1 MVRDHANGDSR
12 HLSFG
17 AAMRKVLILASALA
31 LSVSPLSAQVLR
43 ADAATHSKSAKRS
56 TTSADLDGA
65 YKVVSGD
72 TIEVIAKRL
81 EMTQADLI
89 EMNGLKKPYKLSLGK
104 VLKVIP
110 SKAAKSSLRI
120 DAKSD
125 KATDAKAKSKDA
137 SPSTYRVTKGD
148 TVGKI
153 ANRTGV
159 SQADIIDLNGLKK
172 PYALKLGQVLNLTEA
187 MATVAD
193 EPKAKTK
200 AVESQ
205 VQTASATYRVK
216 SGDTVGLIA
225 KRLKVSQDD
234 IIALNDLNRPYGLSL
249 GKLLK
254 LPGQAG
260 AKPGLKSDAKPAPT
274 VGILSQETVESY
286 KIEKGD
292 TVGVISKRLKVSQ
305 DHIIALNDLKKPYAL
320 TVGKVLKVPGK
331 VGAKPSLKSD
341 AKPIVVVEAPETLDS
356 YKVAKGD
363 TIGVIAKRLK
373 VSQSEII
380 ALNGLKKPYALT
392 RGKVIKVPGSAVAP
406 SQVEPDIAS
415 AIEIS
420 TQSYAARPKHVQGG
434 KGTYKVVRGD
444 TIASVAKR
452 LGMEKDDLIQM
463 NRLKKPYA
471 LPRGK
476 VLKVPAPMVYEVQ
489 RGDTYSDIANRFDV
503 SVSDLTKLNKT
514 TSSKGLRPGQKVK
527 LPAEVQV
534 RLAKK
539 AQAAERAAQQAAA
552 DRAEAARFEAEQ
564 ETIRREAARLANER
578 AIAAKRAADD
588 AAAAQP
594 LNQSMTAS
602 TTTVLPPKPVANGTL
617 PPPAPLARVEA
628 RPVTLPPA
636 PTAVSETGAL
646 PTESEVIASG
656 RGRFL
661 WPVRGDVIS
670 GFGIKPGGQR
680 NDGINLSGKD
690 GDPVRAAAGGEVVY
704 SGNLVPGFGNLVLI
718 KHEGGWVTAYAHMA
732 STSVKIKDRIA
743 QGQTIGTVGRTGGV
757 EVSQLHFELR
767 YAPSPKEKARPI
779 DPALV
784 MPR

>member
-1 MVRDHANGDSR
+1 MK
-12 HLSFG
+12 
-17 AAMRKVLILASALA
+17 KVLILASALA
-31 LSVSPLSAQVLR
+31 LSVSPLSGDVLR
-43 ADAATHSKSAKRS
+43 ADAATQSKSAKRS
-56 TTSADLDGA
+56 ITSADSDGT
-65 YKVVSGD
+65 YTVVSGD
-72 TIEVIAKRL
+72 TVELIAKRL
-81 EMTQADLI
+81 DMTQADLI

-104 VLKVIP
+104 VLKVTP
-110 SKAAKSSLRI
+110 SKAAKSSSRI

-125 KATDAKAKSKDA
+125 RATDSKAKSKNV
-137 SPSTYRVTKGD
+137 SLSTYKVAKGD
-148 TVGKI
+148 TVGGI

-159 SQADIIDLNGLKK
+159 SQADLIDLNGLKK
-172 PYALKLGQVLNLTEA
+172 PYALKLGQVLALTETKA
-187 MATVAD
+187 IVSA
-193 EPKAKTK
+193 EPKAKAK
-200 AVESQ
+200 PVEPT
-205 VQTASATYRVK
+205 VETASATYRVK

-234 IIALNDLNRPYGLSL
+234 IIALNDLKKPYGLS
-249 GKLLK
+249 
-254 LPGQAG
+254 
-260 AKPGLKSDAKPAPT
+260 
-274 VGILSQETVESY
+274 
-286 KIEKGD
+286 
-292 TVGVISKRLKVSQ
+292 
-305 DHIIALNDLKKPYAL
+305 
-320 TVGKVLKVPGK
+320 VGKVLKVPGQADATPK
-331 VGAKPSLKSD
+331 VKSETKPATVAD
-341 AKPIVVVEAPETLDS
+341 APVSVET
-356 YKVAKGD
+356 YKVARGD
-363 TIGVIAKRLK
+363 TVGLIAKRLK

-392 RGKVIKVPGSAVAP
+392 RGKVIKVPGSAVASSP
-406 SQVEPDIAS
+406 VEADAPP

-420 TQSYAARPKHVQGG
+420 TQSYAALPKHVQGG
-434 KGTYKVVRGD
+434 KGTYKVAKGD
-444 TIASVAKR
+444 TVASVAKR
-452 LGMEKDDLIQM
+452 LGMDKDDLIKM
-463 NRLKKPYA
+463 NGLKRPYA

-539 AQAAERAAQQAAA
+539 AEAAERTAQQAAA

-564 ETIRREAARLANER
+564 DIIRREAARLANER
-578 AIAAKRAADD
+578 ALAAKRAADE

-594 LNQSMTAS
+594 LNQPMTS
-602 TTTVLPPKPVANGTL
+602 TTPTVLPPKPVANGTL
-617 PPPAPLARVEA
+617 PPPIRPEP

-636 PTAVSETGAL
+636 LTAAAETGVL

-732 STSVKIKDRIA
+732 STAVKIKDRIA

-757 EVSQLHFELR
+757 EASQLHFELR

>member
-1 MVRDHANGDSR
+1 MVPDHANGDSR

-17 AAMRKVLILASALA
+17 AAMKKVLILASALA
-31 LSVSPLSAQVLR
+31 LSVSPLSGEVLR
-43 ADAATHSKSAKRS
+43 ADAATHSKSSHTSKSSKAKGD
-56 TTSADLDGA
+56 ADGT
-65 YKVVSGD
+65 YTVVSGD
-72 TIEVIAKRL
+72 TVEAIAKRFD
-81 EMTQADLI
+81 MTQADLI
-89 EMNGLKKPYKLSLGK
+89 EMNGLKKPYHLALGK
-104 VLKVIP
+104 VLKVTP
-110 SKAAKSSLRI
+110 SKAAKSSSRI
-120 DAKSD
+120 DAKADRASD
-125 KATDAKAKSKDA
+125 TKTKSKDA
-137 SPSTYRVTKGD
+137 SPSTYKVAKGD
-148 TVGKI
+148 TVGGI

-159 SQADIIDLNGLKK
+159 NQADLIALNGLKK
-172 PYALKLGQVLNLTEA
+172 PYALKLGQVLTLSDA
-187 MATVAD
+187 KVAVVA
-193 EPKAKTK
+193 EPKVKTRSVEPPVEPASSNYKVAK
-200 AVESQ
+200 
-205 VQTASATYRVK
+205 
-216 SGDTVGLIA
+216 GDTVGLIA

-234 IIALNDLNRPYGLSL
+234 IIALNDLKKPYALSL
-249 GKLLK
+249 GQALK
-254 LPGQAG
+254 VPGQAG
-260 AKPGLKSDAKPAPT
+260 AKPSVKSDARPAP
-274 VGILSQETVESY
+274 VVEAAETVETY
-286 KIEKGD
+286 KVARGD
-292 TVGVISKRLKVSQ
+292 TVGL
-305 DHIIALNDLKKPYAL
+305 
-320 TVGKVLKVPGK
+320 
-331 VGAKPSLKSD
+331 
-341 AKPIVVVEAPETLDS
+341 
-356 YKVAKGD
+356 
-363 TIGVIAKRLK
+363 IAKRLK

-406 SQVEPDIAS
+406 SPVEANITPP
-415 AIEIS
+415 IEIS
-420 TQSYAARPKHVQGG
+420 TQSYAALPKHVQGG

-444 TIASVAKR
+444 TVASVARR
-452 LGMEKDDLIQM
+452 LGMDRDDLIQM
-463 NRLKKPYA
+463 NGLKKPYA

-503 SVSDLTKLNKT
+503 SVSDLSKLNKT
-514 TSSKGLRPGQKVK
+514 TSSKGLRPGQKIK
-527 LPAEVQV
+527 LPAEVQA
-534 RLAKK
+534 RLVKK

-564 ETIRREAARLANER
+564 DFIRREAARLANER
-578 AIAAKRAADD
+578 ALAAKRAADD

-594 LNQSMTAS
+594 LNQSMTSSA
-602 TTTVLPPKPVANGTL
+602 TTVLPPKPVANGTL
-617 PPPAPLARVEA
+617 PPPVRPEP

-636 PTAVSETGAL
+636 PTAAAETGAL

-757 EVSQLHFELR
+757 EASQLHFELR

>member
-1 MVRDHANGDSR
+1 MK
-12 HLSFG
+12 
-17 AAMRKVLILASALA
+17 KVLILASALA
-31 LSVSPLSAQVLR
+31 LSVSPLSGDVLR
-43 ADAATHSKSAKRS
+43 ADAATQSKSAKRS
-56 TTSADLDGA
+56 ITSADSDGT
-65 YKVVSGD
+65 YTVVSGD
-72 TIEVIAKRL
+72 TVESIAKRL
-81 EMTQADLI
+81 DMTQADLI

-104 VLKVIP
+104 VLKVTP
-110 SKAAKSSLRI
+110 SKAAKSSSRI

-125 KATDAKAKSKDA
+125 RATDTKAKSKDV
-137 SPSTYRVTKGD
+137 SPSTYKVAKGD
-148 TVGKI
+148 TVGGI

-159 SQADIIDLNGLKK
+159 SQADIIDLNGLKR
-172 PYALKLGQVLNLTEA
+172 PYALKLGQVLTLTDA
-187 MATVAD
+187 KVAVAA
-193 EPKAKTK
+193 EPKAKAKSPEPLPET
-200 AVESQ
+200 S
-205 VQTASATYRVK
+205 SATYRVK

-225 KRLKVSQDD
+225 KRFKVSQDD
-234 IIALNDLNRPYGLSL
+234 II
-249 GKLLK
+249 
-254 LPGQAG
+254 
-260 AKPGLKSDAKPAPT
+260 T
-274 VGILSQETVESY
+274 
-286 KIEKGD
+286 
-292 TVGVISKRLKVSQ
+292 
-305 DHIIALNDLKKPYAL
+305 LNDLKKPYGL
-320 TVGKVLKVPGK
+320 SVGKVLKVPGQADATPK
-331 VGAKPSLKSD
+331 VKSETKPATVAD
-341 AKPIVVVEAPETLDS
+341 APVSVET
-356 YKVAKGD
+356 YKVARGD
-363 TIGVIAKRLK
+363 TVGLIAKRLK

-392 RGKVIKVPGSAVAP
+392 RGKVIKVPGSAVASSP
-406 SQVEPDIAS
+406 VEADAPP

-420 TQSYAARPKHVQGG
+420 TQSYAALPKNVQGG
-434 KGTYKVVRGD
+434 KGTYKVMRGD
-444 TIASVAKR
+444 TVASVARR
-452 LGMEKDDLIQM
+452 LGMDKDDLIQM
-463 NRLKKPYA
+463 NGLKKPFA

-503 SVSDLTKLNKT
+503 SLSDLTKLNKT
-514 TSSKGLRPGQKVK
+514 TSSKGLRPGQKIK
-527 LPAEVQV
+527 LPAEVQA
-534 RLAKK
+534 RLVKK

-564 ETIRREAARLANER
+564 EIIRREAARLANER
-578 AIAAKRAADD
+578 ALAAKRAADQ

-594 LNQSMTAS
+594 LNQPMTS
-602 TTTVLPPKPVANGTL
+602 TTPTVLPPKPVANGTL
-617 PPPAPLARVEA
+617 PPPVRPEPK
-628 RPVTLPPA
+628 PVTLPPA
-636 PTAVSETGAL
+636 PMVSNETSA
-646 PTESEVIASG
+646 PSSEAEIIASG

-732 STSVKIKDRIA
+732 STAVKIKDRIA

-757 EVSQLHFELR
+757 EASQLHFELR

>member
-1 MVRDHANGDSR
+1 
-12 HLSFG
+12 
-17 AAMRKVLILASALA
+17 MRKVLILASALA
-31 LSVSPLSAQVLR
+31 LSVSPLSGQVLR
-43 ADAATHSKSAKRS
+43 ADAATNSKSAKRS
-56 TTSADLDGA
+56 TTSADSDGA
-65 YKVVSGD
+65 YTVVSGD
-72 TIEVIAKRL
+72 TIEAIAKRL

-104 VLKVIP
+104 VLKVTP
-110 SKAAKSSLRI
+110 SKAAKSSSRI

-125 KATDAKAKSKDA
+125 KATDTNAEPKDTK
-137 SPSTYRVTKGD
+137 PSTYKVAKGD
-148 TVGKI
+148 TVGGI

-159 SQADIIDLNGLKK
+159 SQAEIIDLNGLKK
-172 PYALKLGQVLNLTEA
+172 PYALKLGQVMTLTEA
-187 MATVAD
+187 KATTAD
-193 EPKAKTK
+193 EPKAKSK
-200 AVESQ
+200 AVEPQ
-205 VQTASATYRVK
+205 VETVSATYRVK

-234 IIALNDLNRPYGLSL
+234 IIALNDLKKPYGLSV

-254 LPGQAG
+254 VPGQAG
-260 AKPGLKSDAKPAPT
+260 ATPSVKSDAKSAP
-274 VGILSQETVESY
+274 VAQAAETFDTY
-286 KIEKGD
+286 KVVRGD
-292 TVGVISKRLKVSQ
+292 TVGL
-305 DHIIALNDLKKPYAL
+305 
-320 TVGKVLKVPGK
+320 
-331 VGAKPSLKSD
+331 
-341 AKPIVVVEAPETLDS
+341 
-356 YKVAKGD
+356 
-363 TIGVIAKRLK
+363 IAKRLK
-373 VSQSEII
+373 VGQSEII

-392 RGKVIKVPGSAVAP
+392 RGKVIKIPGSAVAP
-406 SQVEPDIAS
+406 SQVEADVPP

-420 TQSYAARPKHVQGG
+420 TQSYAALPKHVQGG

-444 TIASVAKR
+444 TLASVAKR
-452 LGMEKDDLIQM
+452 LGMDKDELSQM
-463 NRLKKPYA
+463 NGLKRPYA
-471 LPRGK
+471 LTRGK

-514 TSSKGLRPGQKVK
+514 TSRKALRPGQKIK

-534 RLAKK
+534 RLVKR
-539 AQAAERAAQQAAA
+539 AQAAERAAQQATA

-564 ETIRREAARLANER
+564 ETIRREVARLANDR
-578 AIAAKRAADD
+578 AIAAKRAADE

-602 TTTVLPPKPVANGTL
+602 TTTLLPPKPVANGTL

-636 PTAVSETGAL
+636 PTAVAETGAL

>member
-1 MVRDHANGDSR
+1 
-12 HLSFG
+12 
-17 AAMRKVLILASALA
+17 MRKVLILASALA
-31 LSVSPLSAQVLR
+31 LSVSPLSGEGLR
-43 ADAATHSKSAKRS
+43 ADAATHSKSAKRAAANAE
-56 TTSADLDGA
+56 ADGT
-65 YKVVSGD
+65 YVVVKGD
-72 TIEVIAKRL
+72 TVEAIAKRL
-81 EMTQADLI
+81 DMTQADLI
-89 EMNGLKKPYKLSLGK
+89 EMNGLKKPYALSLGK
-104 VLKVIP
+104 VLKVTP
-110 SKAAKSSLRI
+110 SKAAKASSRI

-125 KATDAKAKSKDA
+125 RASDTKAKSKDA
-137 SPSTYRVTKGD
+137 IPSSYTVAKGD
-148 TVGKI
+148 TVGGI

-159 SQADIIDLNGLKK
+159 SQAEIIDLNGLRK
-172 PYALKLGQVLNLTEA
+172 PYALKLGQVLTLTVSKA
-187 MATVAD
+187 MVAA
-193 EPKAKTK
+193 EPKAKVRSSEPQAAT
-200 AVESQ
+200 
-205 VQTASATYRVK
+205 TSATYRVK

-234 IIALNDLNRPYGLSL
+234 IIALNDL
-249 GKLLK
+249 
-254 LPGQAG
+254 
-260 AKPGLKSDAKPAPT
+260 
-274 VGILSQETVESY
+274 
-286 KIEKGD
+286 
-292 TVGVISKRLKVSQ
+292 
-305 DHIIALNDLKKPYAL
+305 KKPYAL
-320 TVGKVLKVPGK
+320 SLGKVLKVPGQAD
-331 VGAKPSLKSD
+331 AKPSAKSDLKS
-341 AKPIVVVEAPETLDS
+341 APVVEAAETFDT
-356 YKVAKGD
+356 YKVVRGD
-363 TIGVIAKRLK
+363 TVAIIAKRLK

-392 RGKVIKVPGSAVAP
+392 RGKVIKVPGAVVAP
-406 SQVEPDIAS
+406 SSIEADSGP

-420 TQSYAARPKHVQGG
+420 TQSYAALPKHVQGG
-434 KGTYKVVRGD
+434 KGTYKVAKGD
-444 TIASVAKR
+444 TVASVAKR
-452 LGMEKDDLIQM
+452 LGMDKDDLIKM
-463 NRLKKPYA
+463 NGLKKPYA

-489 RGDTYSDIANRFDV
+489 RGDTYSDIADRFDV

-539 AQAAERAAQQAAA
+539 AEAAERAAQQAAA

-578 AIAAKRAADD
+578 ALAAKRAADD

-594 LNQSMTAS
+594 LNQPMTSS

-617 PPPAPLARVEA
+617 PPPVRPEP

-636 PTAVSETGAL
+636 PTAAAETGAL

-757 EVSQLHFELR
+757 EASQLHFELR

>member
-1 MVRDHANGDSR
+1 
-12 HLSFG
+12 
-17 AAMRKVLILASALA
+17 MRKVLILASALA
-31 LSVSPLSAQVLR
+31 LSVSPLSGQVLH
-43 ADAATHSKSAKRS
+43 ADAATQSKSAKRS
-56 TTSADLDGA
+56 TTSADSDGS
-65 YKVVSGD
+65 YTVVSGD
-72 TIEVIAKRL
+72 TVEAIAQRL

-104 VLKVIP
+104 VLKVTP
-110 SKAAKSSLRI
+110 SKANKSSSPI

-125 KATDAKAKSKDA
+125 KGTDTKAKSKDS
-137 SPSTYRVTKGD
+137 SPSTYKVAKGD
-148 TVGKI
+148 TVGGI

-159 SQADIIDLNGLKK
+159 SQAEIIDLNGLKK
-172 PYALKLGQVLNLTEA
+172 PYALKLGQVLALTEA
-187 MATVAD
+187 MAKVAD
-193 EPKAKTK
+193 EPKAKSK
-200 AVESQ
+200 PVEHQ
-205 VQTASATYRVK
+205 VETASATYRVK

-234 IIALNDLNRPYGLSL
+234 IIGLNDLNRPYGLSV

-254 LPGQAG
+254 VPGQAG
-260 AKPGLKSDAKPAPT
+260 ASPSVKSDSKPAA
-274 VGILSQETVESY
+274 VVEAAETFDTY
-286 KIEKGD
+286 KVVRGD
-292 TVGVISKRLKVSQ
+292 TVGL
-305 DHIIALNDLKKPYAL
+305 
-320 TVGKVLKVPGK
+320 
-331 VGAKPSLKSD
+331 
-341 AKPIVVVEAPETLDS
+341 
-356 YKVAKGD
+356 
-363 TIGVIAKRLK
+363 IAKRLK

-406 SQVEPDIAS
+406 SQVEADIAS
-415 AIEIS
+415 VIEIS
-420 TQSYAARPKHVQGG
+420 TQSYAALPKHVQGG

-444 TIASVAKR
+444 MVASVAKR
-452 LGMEKDDLIQM
+452 LGMDKDDLIQM
-463 NRLKKPYA
+463 NGLKKPYA

-489 RGDTYSDIANRFDV
+489 RGDTYSDIASRFDV
-503 SVSDLTKLNKT
+503 SLSDLTKLNKT
-514 TSSKGLRPGQKVK
+514 TSSRGLRPGQKIK

-552 DRAEAARFEAEQ
+552 DRAEAARFEVEQ
-564 ETIRREAARLANER
+564 EIIRREAARLANER
-578 AIAAKRAADD
+578 ALAAKRAADE

-594 LNQSMTAS
+594 FNQSMTAS
-602 TTTVLPPKPVANGTL
+602 ATPVLPPKPVANGTL
-617 PPPAPLARVEA
+617 PQPAPPARAEA
-628 RPVTLPPA
+628 RPVILPPA
-636 PTAVSETGAL
+636 PTVAAETGAL
-646 PTESEVIASG
+646 ATESEVIASG

-757 EVSQLHFELR
+757 EASQLHFELR

>member
-1 MVRDHANGDSR
+1 MK
-12 HLSFG
+12 
-17 AAMRKVLILASALA
+17 KVLILASALA
-31 LSVSPLSAQVLR
+31 LSVSPLSGEVLR
-43 ADAATHSKSAKRS
+43 ADAATQSKSSPTSKSSKAK
-56 TTSADLDGA
+56 ADTDGT

-72 TIEVIAKRL
+72 TVEAIAKRL
-81 EMTQADLI
+81 DMTQADLI
-89 EMNGLKKPYKLSLGK
+89 EMNGLKKPYHLALGK
-104 VLKVIP
+104 VLKVTP
-110 SKAAKSSLRI
+110 AKAAKSSARI

-125 KATDAKAKSKDA
+125 KAADSKAKPMDA
-137 SPSTYRVTKGD
+137 SPSTYKVAKGD
-148 TVGKI
+148 TVGGI

-159 SQADIIDLNGLKK
+159 SQAEIIELNGLQR
-172 PYALKLGQVLNLTEA
+172 PYALKLGQVLSLTA
-187 MATVAD
+187 AKAVVAT
-193 EPKAKTK
+193 EPKAKAKPT
-200 AVESQ
+200 EPSPE
-205 VQTASATYRVK
+205 TSSATYRVK

-234 IIALNDLNRPYGLSL
+234 IIALNDLEKPYALSL
-249 GKLLK
+249 GKVLK
-254 LPGQAG
+254 VPGQAG
-260 AKPGLKSDAKPAPT
+260 AKPSVKSDAKP
-274 VGILSQETVESY
+274 
-286 KIEKGD
+286 
-292 TVGVISKRLKVSQ
+292 
-305 DHIIALNDLKKPYAL
+305 
-320 TVGKVLKVPGK
+320 
-331 VGAKPSLKSD
+331 
-341 AKPIVVVEAPETLDS
+341 VVVADAPESFDT

-363 TIGVIAKRLK
+363 TVGLIAKRLK

-392 RGKVIKVPGSAVAP
+392 RGKVIKVPGSAVAA
-406 SQVEPDIAS
+406 SQVEADIAP

-420 TQSYAARPKHVQGG
+420 TQSYAALPKHVQGG
-434 KGTYKVVRGD
+434 KGTYKVAKGD
-444 TIASVAKR
+444 TVASVARR
-452 LGMEKDDLIQM
+452 LGMDKDDLIQM
-463 NRLKKPYA
+463 NGLKKPYA

-489 RGDTYSDIANRFDV
+489 RGDTYSDIADRFDV

-514 TSSKGLRPGQKVK
+514 TSSKGLRPGQKIK
-527 LPAEVQV
+527 LPPEVQV

-539 AQAAERAAQQAAA
+539 AQAAERAALQVAA

-564 ETIRREAARLANER
+564 ETIRREAARAANER
-578 AIAAKRAADD
+578 ALAAKRAADD

-594 LNQSMTAS
+594 LNQPMTSSSA
-602 TTTVLPPKPVANGTL
+602 TTVLPPKPVANGTL
-617 PPPAPLARVEA
+617 PPPAPTVRAEA

-636 PTAVSETGAL
+636 PTAAAEPGVV

-670 GFGIKPGGQR
+670 GFGVKPGGQR

-757 EVSQLHFELR
+757 EASQLHFELR

>member
-1 MVRDHANGDSR
+1 MLPDHANGDSR

-31 LSVSPLSAQVLR
+31 LSVSPLSGDVLR
-43 ADAATHSKSAKRS
+43 ADAATQSKSAKRS
-56 TTSADLDGA
+56 ITSADSDGT
-65 YKVVSGD
+65 YTVVSGD
-72 TIEVIAKRL
+72 TVESIAKRL
-81 EMTQADLI
+81 DMTQADLI

-104 VLKVIP
+104 VLKVTP
-110 SKAAKSSLRI
+110 SKAAKSSSRI

-125 KATDAKAKSKDA
+125 RATDTKAKSKDV
-137 SPSTYRVTKGD
+137 SPSTYKVAKGD
-148 TVGKI
+148 TVGGI

-159 SQADIIDLNGLKK
+159 SQADLIDLNGLKR
-172 PYALKLGQVLNLTEA
+172 PYALKLGQVLTLTDA
-187 MATVAD
+187 KVAVAA
-193 EPKAKTK
+193 EPKAKAKSPEPLPET
-200 AVESQ
+200 S
-205 VQTASATYRVK
+205 SATYRVK

-225 KRLKVSQDD
+225 KRFKVSQDD
-234 IIALNDLNRPYGLSL
+234 II
-249 GKLLK
+249 
-254 LPGQAG
+254 
-260 AKPGLKSDAKPAPT
+260 T
-274 VGILSQETVESY
+274 
-286 KIEKGD
+286 
-292 TVGVISKRLKVSQ
+292 
-305 DHIIALNDLKKPYAL
+305 LNDLKKPYGL
-320 TVGKVLKVPGK
+320 SVGKVLKVPGQADATPK
-331 VGAKPSLKSD
+331 VKSETKPATVAD
-341 AKPIVVVEAPETLDS
+341 APVSVET
-356 YKVAKGD
+356 YKVARGD
-363 TIGVIAKRLK
+363 TVGLIAKRLK

-392 RGKVIKVPGSAVAP
+392 RGKIIKVPGSAVASSP
-406 SQVEPDIAS
+406 VEADAPP

-420 TQSYAARPKHVQGG
+420 TQSYAALPKNVQGG
-434 KGTYKVVRGD
+434 KGTYKVMRGD
-444 TIASVAKR
+444 TVASVARR
-452 LGMEKDDLIQM
+452 LGMDKDDLIQM
-463 NRLKKPYA
+463 NGLKKPFA

-503 SVSDLTKLNKT
+503 SLSDLTKLNKT
-514 TSSKGLRPGQKVK
+514 TSSKGLRPGQKIK
-527 LPAEVQV
+527 LPAEVQA
-534 RLAKK
+534 RLVKK
-539 AQAAERAAQQAAA
+539 AQAVERAAQQAAA

-564 ETIRREAARLANER
+564 EIIRREAGRLANER
-578 AIAAKRAADD
+578 ALAATRAADQ

-594 LNQSMTAS
+594 LNQPMTS
-602 TTTVLPPKPVANGTL
+602 TTPTVLPPKPVVNGTL
-617 PPPAPLARVEA
+617 PPPVRPEP

-636 PTAVSETGAL
+636 PMVSNETSA
-646 PTESEVIASG
+646 PSSEAEIIASG

-732 STSVKIKDRIA
+732 STAVKIKDRIA

-757 EVSQLHFELR
+757 EASQLHFELR

>member
-1 MVRDHANGDSR
+1 
-12 HLSFG
+12 
-17 AAMRKVLILASALA
+17 MRKVLILASALA
-31 LSVSPLSAQVLR
+31 LSVSPLSGDVLR
-43 ADAATHSKSAKRS
+43 ADAATQSKSAKRS
-56 TTSADLDGA
+56 ITSADSDGT
-65 YKVVSGD
+65 YTVVSGD
-72 TIEVIAKRL
+72 TVESIAKRL
-81 EMTQADLI
+81 DMTQADLI

-104 VLKVIP
+104 VLKVTP
-110 SKAAKSSLRI
+110 SKAAKSSSRI

-125 KATDAKAKSKDA
+125 RATDTKAKSKDV
-137 SPSTYRVTKGD
+137 SPSTYKVAKGD
-148 TVGKI
+148 TVGGI

-159 SQADIIDLNGLKK
+159 SQADLIDLNGLKR
-172 PYALKLGQVLNLTEA
+172 PYALKLGQVLTLTDA
-187 MATVAD
+187 KVAVAA
-193 EPKAKTK
+193 EPKAKAKSPEPLPET
-200 AVESQ
+200 S
-205 VQTASATYRVK
+205 SATYRVK

-225 KRLKVSQDD
+225 KRFKVSQDD
-234 IIALNDLNRPYGLSL
+234 II
-249 GKLLK
+249 
-254 LPGQAG
+254 
-260 AKPGLKSDAKPAPT
+260 T
-274 VGILSQETVESY
+274 
-286 KIEKGD
+286 
-292 TVGVISKRLKVSQ
+292 
-305 DHIIALNDLKKPYAL
+305 LNDLKKPYGL
-320 TVGKVLKVPGK
+320 SVGKVLKVPGQADATPK
-331 VGAKPSLKSD
+331 VKSETKPATVAD
-341 AKPIVVVEAPETLDS
+341 APVSVET
-356 YKVAKGD
+356 YKVARGD
-363 TIGVIAKRLK
+363 TVGLIAKRLK

-392 RGKVIKVPGSAVAP
+392 RGKIIKVPGSAVASSP
-406 SQVEPDIAS
+406 VEADAPP

-420 TQSYAARPKHVQGG
+420 TQSYAALPKNVQGG
-434 KGTYKVVRGD
+434 KGTYKVMRGD
-444 TIASVAKR
+444 TVASVARR
-452 LGMEKDDLIQM
+452 LGMDKDDLIQM
-463 NRLKKPYA
+463 NGLKKPFA

-503 SVSDLTKLNKT
+503 SLSDLTKLNKT
-514 TSSKGLRPGQKVK
+514 TSSKGLRPGQKIK
-527 LPAEVQV
+527 LPAEVQA
-534 RLAKK
+534 RLVKK
-539 AQAAERAAQQAAA
+539 AQAVERAAQQAAA

-564 ETIRREAARLANER
+564 EIIRREAGRLANER
-578 AIAAKRAADD
+578 ALAAKRAADQ

-594 LNQSMTAS
+594 LNQPMTS
-602 TTTVLPPKPVANGTL
+602 TTPTVLPPKPVVNGTL
-617 PPPAPLARVEA
+617 PPPVRPEP

-636 PTAVSETGAL
+636 PMVSNETSA
-646 PTESEVIASG
+646 PSSEAEIIASG

-732 STSVKIKDRIA
+732 STAVKIKDRIA

-757 EVSQLHFELR
+757 EASQLHFELR

>member
-1 MVRDHANGDSR
+1 
-12 HLSFG
+12 
-17 AAMRKVLILASALA
+17 MRKVLILASALA
-31 LSVSPLSAQVLR
+31 LSVSPLSGDVLR
-43 ADAATHSKSAKRS
+43 ADAATQSKSAKRS
-56 TTSADLDGA
+56 ITSADSDGT
-65 YKVVSGD
+65 YTVVSGD
-72 TIEVIAKRL
+72 TVESIAKRL
-81 EMTQADLI
+81 DMTQADLI

-104 VLKVIP
+104 VLKVTP
-110 SKAAKSSLRI
+110 SKAAKSSSRI

-125 KATDAKAKSKDA
+125 RATDTKAKSKDV
-137 SPSTYRVTKGD
+137 SPSTYKVAKGD
-148 TVGKI
+148 TVGGI

-159 SQADIIDLNGLKK
+159 SQADLIDLNGLKR
-172 PYALKLGQVLNLTEA
+172 PYALKLGQVLTLTDA
-187 MATVAD
+187 KVAVAA
-193 EPKAKTK
+193 EPKAKAKSPEPLPET
-200 AVESQ
+200 S
-205 VQTASATYRVK
+205 SATYRVK

-225 KRLKVSQDD
+225 KRFKVSQDD
-234 IIALNDLNRPYGLSL
+234 II
-249 GKLLK
+249 
-254 LPGQAG
+254 
-260 AKPGLKSDAKPAPT
+260 T
-274 VGILSQETVESY
+274 
-286 KIEKGD
+286 
-292 TVGVISKRLKVSQ
+292 
-305 DHIIALNDLKKPYAL
+305 LNDLKKPYGL
-320 TVGKVLKVPGK
+320 SVGKVLKVPGQADATPK
-331 VGAKPSLKSD
+331 VKSETKPATVAD
-341 AKPIVVVEAPETLDS
+341 APVSVET
-356 YKVAKGD
+356 YKVARGD
-363 TIGVIAKRLK
+363 TVGLIAKRLK

-392 RGKVIKVPGSAVAP
+392 RGKIIKVPGSAVASSP
-406 SQVEPDIAS
+406 VEADAPP

-420 TQSYAARPKHVQGG
+420 TQSYAALPKNVQGG
-434 KGTYKVVRGD
+434 KGTYKVMRGD
-444 TIASVAKR
+444 TVASVARR
-452 LGMEKDDLIQM
+452 LGMDKDDLIQM
-463 NRLKKPYA
+463 NGLKKPFA

-503 SVSDLTKLNKT
+503 SLSDLTKLNKT
-514 TSSKGLRPGQKVK
+514 TSSKGLRPGQKIK
-527 LPAEVQV
+527 LPAEVQA
-534 RLAKK
+534 RLVKK
-539 AQAAERAAQQAAA
+539 AQAVERAAQQAAA

-564 ETIRREAARLANER
+564 EIIRREAGRLANER
-578 AIAAKRAADD
+578 ALAATRAADQ

-594 LNQSMTAS
+594 LNQPMTS
-602 TTTVLPPKPVANGTL
+602 TTPTVLPPKPVVNGTL
-617 PPPAPLARVEA
+617 PPPVRPEP

-636 PTAVSETGAL
+636 PMVSNETSA
-646 PTESEVIASG
+646 PSSEAEIIASG

-732 STSVKIKDRIA
+732 STAVKIKDRIA

-757 EVSQLHFELR
+757 EASQLHFELR

>member
-1 MVRDHANGDSR
+1 MVLDLATGDSR

-17 AAMRKVLILASALA
+17 AAMRNVLILASALA
-31 LSVSPLSAQVLR
+31 LSVSPLSGQVLH
-43 ADAATHSKSAKRS
+43 ADAATQSKSAKGS
-56 TTSADLDGA
+56 TTSAGSDGS

-72 TIEVIAKRL
+72 TVEAIAQRL
-81 EMTQADLI
+81 DMTQADLI
-89 EMNGLKKPYKLSLGK
+89 ELNGLKKPYKLSLGK
-104 VLKVIP
+104 VLKVSP
-110 SKAAKSSLRI
+110 SKAAKSSSRI

-125 KATDAKAKSKDA
+125 KGTDTKAKSKDS
-137 SPSTYRVTKGD
+137 SPSTYKVAKGD
-148 TVGKI
+148 TVGGI

-159 SQADIIDLNGLKK
+159 SQAEIIDLNSLKK
-172 PYALKLGQVLNLTEA
+172 PYALKLGQVLILTEA
-187 MATVAD
+187 VAKVAD
-193 EPKAKTK
+193 EPKPKSK
-200 AVESQ
+200 PVEPQ
-205 VQTASATYRVK
+205 VETASATYRVK

-225 KRLKVSQDD
+225 ERLKVSQDD
-234 IIALNDLNRPYGLSL
+234 IIALNDLNRPYGLSV

-254 LPGQAG
+254 VPGPAGAKPGAKSDPKPAPVAQAAETFDTYKVVRGDTVGLIAKRLKVGQDDIIALNDLNRPYGLSVGKLLKVPGQAG
-260 AKPGLKSDAKPAPT
+260 AKPSVKSDSKPAP
-274 VGILSQETVESY
+274 VAQAVETFDTY
-286 KIEKGD
+286 KVVRGD
-292 TVGVISKRLKVSQ
+292 TVGL
-305 DHIIALNDLKKPYAL
+305 
-320 TVGKVLKVPGK
+320 
-331 VGAKPSLKSD
+331 
-341 AKPIVVVEAPETLDS
+341 
-356 YKVAKGD
+356 
-363 TIGVIAKRLK
+363 IAKRLK

-392 RGKVIKVPGSAVAP
+392 RGKVIKVPGLAVAP
-406 SQVEPDIAS
+406 SQVEADVPP
-415 AIEIS
+415 AIEIL
-420 TQSYAARPKHVQGG
+420 TQSYAALPKHVQGG

-444 TIASVAKR
+444 TLASVAKR
-452 LGMEKDDLIQM
+452 LGMDKDELIQM
-463 NRLKKPYA
+463 NGLKRPYA
-471 LPRGK
+471 LTRGK

-489 RGDTYSDIANRFDV
+489 RGDTYSDIASRFDV
-503 SVSDLTKLNKT
+503 SILDLTKLNRT
-514 TSSKGLRPGQKVK
+514 TSSRRLRPGQKIK

-552 DRAEAARFEAEQ
+552 DRAEAARFEVEQ
-564 ETIRREAARLANER
+564 EIIRREAARLANER
-578 AIAAKRAADD
+578 ALAAKRSADE

-594 LNQSMTAS
+594 LNQSMAAS
-602 TTTVLPPKPVANGTL
+602 ATTVLPPKPVANGSL
-617 PPPAPLARVEA
+617 PLPTPPARVEA
-628 RPVTLPPA
+628 SPVILPPA
-636 PTAVSETGAL
+636 PTAAAETGAL
-646 PTESEVIASG
+646 ATESEVIASG
-656 RGRFL
+656 RGRFI
-661 WPVRGDVIS
+661 WPSRGDVIS

-757 EVSQLHFELR
+757 EASQLHFELR

>member
-1 MVRDHANGDSR
+1 MK
-12 HLSFG
+12 
-17 AAMRKVLILASALA
+17 KVLILASALA
-31 LSVSPLSAQVLR
+31 LSVSPLSGEVLR

-56 TTSADLDGA
+56 ITSADSDGA
-65 YKVVSGD
+65 YTVVSGD
-72 TIEVIAKRL
+72 TVELIAKRL
-81 EMTQADLI
+81 DMTQADLI

-104 VLKVIP
+104 VLKVTP
-110 SKAAKSSLRI
+110 SKAAKSSSRI

-125 KATDAKAKSKDA
+125 KATDSKAKSKDV
-137 SPSTYRVTKGD
+137 SLSTYKVAKGD
-148 TVGKI
+148 TVGGI

-159 SQADIIDLNGLKK
+159 SQADLIDLNGLKK
-172 PYALKLGQVLNLTEA
+172 PYALKLGQVLALTETKA
-187 MATVAD
+187 IISA
-193 EPKAKTK
+193 EPKVKAKP
-200 AVESQ
+200 VEPP
-205 VQTASATYRVK
+205 VETASATYRVK

-234 IIALNDLNRPYGLSL
+234 IIALNDLKKPYGLSV

-254 LPGQAG
+254 VPGQAD
-260 AKPGLKSDAKPAPT
+260 AAPRVKSDSKSAP
-274 VGILSQETVESY
+274 
-286 KIEKGD
+286 
-292 TVGVISKRLKVSQ
+292 
-305 DHIIALNDLKKPYAL
+305 
-320 TVGKVLKVPGK
+320 
-331 VGAKPSLKSD
+331 
-341 AKPIVVVEAPETLDS
+341 VVEAAETFDS

-363 TIGVIAKRLK
+363 TVAVIAKRLK

-406 SQVEPDIAS
+406 SPVEADAPP

-420 TQSYAARPKHVQGG
+420 TQSYAALPKHVQGG

-444 TIASVAKR
+444 TVASVAKR
-452 LGMEKDDLIQM
+452 LGMDKDDLIKM
-463 NRLKKPYA
+463 NGLKRPYA

-514 TSSKGLRPGQKVK
+514 TSSKGLRPGQKIK

-534 RLAKK
+534 RLVKK
-539 AQAAERAAQQAAA
+539 AEAAERAAQQAAA

-564 ETIRREAARLANER
+564 DIIRREAARLANER
-578 AIAAKRAADD
+578 ALAAKRAADE

-594 LNQSMTAS
+594 LNQSMTS
-602 TTTVLPPKPVANGTL
+602 TTPTVLPPKPVVNGTL
-617 PPPAPLARVEA
+617 PPPVRPEP

-636 PTAVSETGAL
+636 PMAAAETGVL

-732 STSVKIKDRIA
+732 STAVKIKDRIA

-757 EVSQLHFELR
+757 EASQLHFELR

>member
-1 MVRDHANGDSR
+1 MLPDLANGDSR
-12 HLSFG
+12 HLLFG

-31 LSVSPLSAQVLR
+31 LSVSPLSGQVLR
-43 ADAATHSKSAKRS
+43 ADAATNSKSAKRS
-56 TTSADLDGA
+56 TTSADSDGA
-65 YKVVSGD
+65 YTVVSGD
-72 TIEVIAKRL
+72 TIEAIAKRL

-89 EMNGLKKPYKLSLGK
+89 EINGLKKPYKLSLGK
-104 VLKVIP
+104 VLKVTP
-110 SKAAKSSLRI
+110 SKAAKSSSRI

-125 KATDAKAKSKDA
+125 KATDTNAKSKDTK
-137 SPSTYRVTKGD
+137 PSTYNVAKGD
-148 TVGKI
+148 TVGGI

-159 SQADIIDLNGLKK
+159 SQAEIIDLNGLKK
-172 PYALKLGQVLNLTEA
+172 PYALKLGQVLTLTLTEA
-187 MATVAD
+187 KATTAD
-193 EPKAKTK
+193 EPKAKSK
-200 AVESQ
+200 AVEPQ
-205 VQTASATYRVK
+205 VETVSATYRVK

-234 IIALNDLNRPYGLSL
+234 IIALNDLKKPYGLSV

-254 LPGQAG
+254 VPGQAG
-260 AKPGLKSDAKPAPT
+260 ATPSVKSDAKSGPVA
-274 VGILSQETVESY
+274 QAAETFDTY
-286 KIEKGD
+286 KVVRGD
-292 TVGVISKRLKVSQ
+292 TVGL
-305 DHIIALNDLKKPYAL
+305 
-320 TVGKVLKVPGK
+320 
-331 VGAKPSLKSD
+331 
-341 AKPIVVVEAPETLDS
+341 
-356 YKVAKGD
+356 
-363 TIGVIAKRLK
+363 IAKRLK

-392 RGKVIKVPGSAVAP
+392 RGKVIKIPGSAVVP
-406 SQVEPDIAS
+406 SQVEADVPP

-420 TQSYAARPKHVQGG
+420 TQSYAALPKHVQGG

-444 TIASVAKR
+444 TLASVAKR
-452 LGMEKDDLIQM
+452 LGMDKDELIQM
-463 NRLKKPYA
+463 NGLKRPYA
-471 LPRGK
+471 LTRGK

-514 TSSKGLRPGQKVK
+514 TSRKALRPGQKIK

-564 ETIRREAARLANER
+564 ETIRREVARLANDR
-578 AIAAKRAADD
+578 AIAAKRAADE

-602 TTTVLPPKPVANGTL
+602 TTTLLPPKPVANGTL

-628 RPVTLPPA
+628 RPVTLPLA